1 MSLKLSREA
10 VILNPEIVA
19 LMQLIQAEG
28 SITIAA
34 RKMGVSYNKAWRML
48 HQAESALHQ
57 PLVASNSGG
66 ASGGGSKL
74 TPEGQNLMEKYLQLQ
89 NLVTAAADHYF
100 QTIFK
105 ETAITG
111 GVKK

>member
-19 LMQLIQAEG
+19 LMQLVQAEG

-34 RKMGVSYNKAWRML
+34 RKMGFSYNKAWRLL
-48 HQAESALHQ
+48 HQAEAALSK
-57 PLVASNSGG
+57 PLIVSNSGG
-66 ASGGGSKL
+66 ASGGSSNL
-74 TPEGQNLMEKYLQLQ
+74 TLEGQILMDKYLQLQ